1 MSNPLGLA
9 CTCKA
14 CKERM
19 PNCICLGWASKC
31 LLNEKISSREKNWRL
46 ATIKQVLRNVKP
58 TRKSVLTTKHFCH
71 YKVKFK
77 ADAEQKNYDQRARF

>member
-1 MSNPLGLA
+1 MEQIILKLTAVNWKRVQLKLMSNPLGLA

-31 LLNEKISSREKNWRL
+31 LLNEGEKLEISHDKTSSKE
-46 ATIKQVLRNVKP
+46 
-58 TRKSVLTTKHFCH
+58 RKTN
-71 YKVKFK
+71 
-77 ADAEQKNYDQRARF
+77 QKDCRD